1 MVHAFTQVPRE
12 RYLGPGP
19 WKIFKFPAYQTTT
32 DADPKHLYHDVL
44 VAIDPVRFLNNGQPS
59 FLAFLIDALDLQE
72 GEHVVHIGC
81 GTGYYTAILAEIV
94 GSTGRVTAIEID
106 AELATRARNNLAG
119 LQHVEVVHADGGEYH
134 TEPANGIFVN
144 AGATHPRSPWLDRLL
159 PGGRLI
165 LPLTTNWNGRIL
177 KVTHQDRGYRA
188 CFISPTSICPCIGAQ
203 DSDAKQRLEEAFK
216 RGGWESVR
224 SLRRGLHSQ
233 DSTCWLHSDG
243 FCLSTLEV
251 MP

>member
-106 AELATRARNNLAG
+106 AELVLPALAITSPACSTSRSYTPMVG
-119 LQHVEVVHADGGEYH
+119 SITPSLQTGFLSMLVPPILAPPGSTVSFLVDG
-134 TEPANGIFVN
+134 
-144 AGATHPRSPWLDRLL
+144 
-159 PGGRLI
+159 
-165 LPLTTNWNGRIL
+165 
-177 KVTHQDRGYRA
+177 
-188 CFISPTSICPCIGAQ
+188 
-203 DSDAKQRLEEAFK
+203 
-216 RGGWESVR
+216 
-224 SLRRGLHSQ
+224 
-233 DSTCWLHSDG
+233 
-243 FCLSTLEV
+243 
-251 MP
+251 